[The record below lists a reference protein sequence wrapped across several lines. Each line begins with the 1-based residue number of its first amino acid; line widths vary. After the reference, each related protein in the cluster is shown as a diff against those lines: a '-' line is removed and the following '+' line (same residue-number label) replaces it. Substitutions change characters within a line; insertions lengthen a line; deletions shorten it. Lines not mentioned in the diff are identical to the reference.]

1 MKNTLKVL
9 LIAVLLLA
17 PASLFAQTY
26 AIRNTKIVTGTGQ
39 TIPNGHILI
48 QDGKITAVG
57 TNISIPRG
65 ATVIDGKGLTA
76 YPGMI
81 DPHTS
86 LGLTE
91 VGSVGA
97 TQDTSELGDFN
108 PHIKASAAV
117 NALSEHVG
125 ITRETGVTT
134 VMAAPGGGLFAG
146 QTAVLNLN
154 GWVTKDMLVTDSA
167 GPTIHFPREP
177 QLPPTATER
186 QRRDAEDQWKNRIDV
201 IKKTLREAQAYARL
215 LDAMV
220 DTEPNLMLQAL
231 VPVVKGQM
239 PAIFNVN
246 SAGEIKAAIEL
257 AEEFKLKPILS
268 GCSEAWKVPD
278 LLKSKNVPVL
288 LGGILDIPGEVDP
301 YDVNF
306 ATGAILAK
314 AGVKFA
320 FTSGG
325 ASSVRDLPWHAGTAA
340 AFGLSKEE
348 ALKAVTINA
357 AEILNVADRLGSISE
372 GKTANIVL
380 SDGDPLELTNRIKHL
395 FVEGKPVDLKNKHTE
410 LYETF
415 SKRPVTTK
423 KQ

>member
-154 GWVTKDMLVTDSA
+154 GWVTKDMLVKDSA
-167 GPTIHFPREP
+167 GTIINFPRDVDMTDDTLIGSGVWPLEVP
-177 QLPPTATER
+177 LTGYWAQKHPSELFPP
-186 QRRDAEDQWKNRIDV
+186 
-201 IKKTLREAQAYARL
+201 
-215 LDAMV
+215 
-220 DTEPNLMLQAL
+220 
-231 VPVVKGQM
+231 
-239 PAIFNVN
+239 
-246 SAGEIKAAIEL
+246 EL
-257 AEEFKLKPILS
+257 AGASRFQVYLYELGETFDRK
-268 GCSEAWKVPD
+268 GKVTRYP
-278 LLKSKNVPVL
+278 SQGATNGFTV
-288 LGGILDIPGEVDP
+288 VDP
-301 YDVNF
+301 PGDPPDGAHPAGVLHDLARDVN
-306 ATGAILAK
+306 
-314 AGVKFA
+314 
-320 FTSGG
+320 
-325 ASSVRDLPWHAGTAA
+325 RPP
-340 AFGLSKEE
+340 ER
-348 ALKAVTINA
+348 AL
-357 AEILNVADRLGSISE
+357 E
-372 GKTANIVL
+372 G
-380 SDGDPLELTNRIKHL
+380 
-395 FVEGKPVDLKNKHTE
+395 
-410 LYETF
+410 
-415 SKRPVTTK
+415 RPVARAHRLNDAGK
-423 KQ
+423 